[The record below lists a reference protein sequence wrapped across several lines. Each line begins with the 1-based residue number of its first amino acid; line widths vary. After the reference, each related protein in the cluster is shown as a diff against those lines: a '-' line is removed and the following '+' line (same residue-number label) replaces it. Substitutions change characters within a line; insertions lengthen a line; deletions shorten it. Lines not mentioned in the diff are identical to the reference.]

1 MSFVSCSSPHGCK
14 SVGRFWDH
22 VRRCFL
28 CKILQEPTSALG
40 PKRKTTDACPSWIH
54 RVLTLFVE
62 NQDWTRYMNL
72 KLLSD
77 VDRCIPE
84 GIDVAVLL
92 FSVKPISSRT
102 APTRL
107 LIEAVFIDNVTD
119 GSTKKRQQ
127 ELGLNAPR
135 TGWVIASEL
144 RGLAWQ
150 YSLPKSLMFVAA
162 LQTNTEAKLLDS
174 HYSLH

>member
-1 MSFVSCSSPHGCK
+1 
-14 SVGRFWDH
+14 
-22 VRRCFL
+22 
-28 CKILQEPTSALG
+28 
-40 PKRKTTDACPSWIH
+40 
-54 RVLTLFVE
+54 
-62 NQDWTRYMNL
+62 MNL

-84 GIDVAVLL
+84 GIDVSVLL